1 MRDVTIATR
10 GGAHVAQNSKQSR
23 CLSAAMVCCRFP
35 HNFDNAEQLNSE
47 QQEVNAITQPLLE
60 TEAVFIKNLNHD
72 LTRRDTMELR
82 KSKLLY
88 KRWTQSVWLPI
99 QRSIEQRFAQH
110 RYSETQKM
118 RSMHAHYINYCNAKG
133 FVFLESYDPL
143 EYNPFLHHFN
153 THNRKFFTPTLE
165 DPLSLQ
171 SRARIKEKTA
181 ILRCQTGHVYRRQQ
195 VEEILRSPPASQQSL
210 KQSQAKLSRNT
221 TSQRFWEDHSLF
233 RSRSRGAINTAVAEG
248 CCFHTKCWSSSG

>member
-1 MRDVTIATR
+1 MTLTKIADDMQHTISLSSR
-10 GGAHVAQNSKQSR
+10 KQ
-23 CLSAAMVCCRFP
+23 LL
-35 HNFDNAEQLNSE
+35 EQLHSE

-60 TEAVFIKNLNHD
+60 TEAGFIKNLDHY
-72 LTRRDTMELR
+72 LAHRDALDLR

-99 QRSIEQRFAQH
+99 QRSIEQHFTH
-110 RYSETQKM
+110 HGYNETQKI

-153 THNRKFFTPTLE
+153 SPHYHKISTPTLE

-171 SRARIKEKTA
+171 SRARIKEKA
-181 ILRCQTGHVYRRQQ
+181 AVLRCQTGHVYRRQQ
-195 VEEILRSPPASQQSL
+195 VEEILQSPPASQQSL
-210 KQSQAKLSRNT
+210 KQSQAKPSRDT
-221 TSQRFWEDHSLF
+221 TSQRLWKDRSLL
-233 RSRSRGAINTAVAEG
+233 RSRNRCSPHSAVTEG
-248 CCFHTKCWSSSG
+248 CCFHTKCWSSYG

>member
-1 MRDVTIATR
+1 MTHTKTADDMQHTLSLSSR
-10 GGAHVAQNSKQSR
+10 KQ
-23 CLSAAMVCCRFP
+23 LL
-35 HNFDNAEQLNSE
+35 EQLNSE

-60 TEAVFIKNLNHD
+60 TEAVFIKNLDHY
-72 LTRRDTMELR
+72 LTHRDTLELR

-99 QRSIEQRFAQH
+99 QRSMEQHFTH
-110 RYSETQKM
+110 HGYSETQKM
-118 RSMHAHYINYCNAKG
+118 RSMQAHYINYCNAKG

-153 THNRKFFTPTLE
+153 TRYRKIFTPTLE

-195 VEEILRSPPASQQSL
+195 VEEILRSPPTSQQSL
-210 KQSQAKLSRNT
+210 KQSQAKLSRDT
-221 TSQRFWEDHSLF
+221 TSQRCWEDHSL
-233 RSRSRGAINTAVAEG
+233 SRGSINTAVAEG